1 MKTSTRAL
9 LASSPYRRLFAS
21 RLISNIGNGMQPIA
35 LAFGVLAIP
44 GADPTSLSIVL
55 AAQAI
60 AVVLVLPLGGAVA
73 DRVGAA
79 RVVGVADLVISL
91 LAFTA
96 AVLFLT
102 HTVTVPALVVI
113 GILMGALNG
122 LWYPAFTALTP
133 DVVESEHLQPA
144 NAFVSIASNVGYIAG
159 ASIGGIIVATLGSG
173 WAIALDGVSFL
184 VAGGLVF
191 SIRRLSKSHVS
202 GESVLG
208 DILHGWK
215 VFISYRWVV
224 VGVVAFSFIVM
235 SWHGSEMVLGPVLA
249 DDIYEGARGWSI
261 VLAGQAIG
269 LLVGGILAS
278 RIRVARSLLIGMLTM
293 FALPVWQLILAF
305 ELPVLMAALGAFL
318 AGVAVE
324 FFYVMWSTT
333 LQRQIPRESLSRVG
347 AYDALGSL
355 MFGPIGLALAGPLSL
370 LIGLQQAFFLAAAI
384 STIAIAASLMSR
396 ALRDV
401 RMSPET

>member
-1 MKTSTRAL
+1 MKPSSRAL

-184 VAGGLVF
+184 VAGGLIF
-191 SIRRLSKSHVS
+191 SIRRLSRAHVS

-208 DILHGWK
+208 DIVHGWK

-278 RIRVARSLLIGMLTM
+278 RIRVARPLLIGMLTM

-384 STIAIAASLMSR
+384 STVAIAASLMSR
-396 ALRDV
+396 ALREV
-401 RMSPET
+401 RMSLET

>member
-1 MKTSTRAL
+1 MKPSTRAL

-21 RLISNIGNGMQPIA
+21 RLISNVGNGMQPIA
-35 LAFGVLAIP
+35 LAFGILAIP

-79 RVVGVADLVISL
+79 RVVGLADLAISL

-159 ASIGGIIVATLGSG
+159 ASLGGIIVATLGSG
-173 WAIALDGVSFL
+173 WAIAIDGVSFL

-191 SIRRLSKSHVS
+191 SIRRLSRSHSS
-202 GESVLG
+202 GESMLG
-208 DILHGWK
+208 DITHGWR

-224 VGVVAFSFIVM
+224 VGVLAFSFIVM

-249 DDIYEGARGWSI
+249 DDIYGGARGWSV
-261 VLAGQAIG
+261 VLAGQSLG
-269 LLVGGILAS
+269 LLVGGIIAS
-278 RIRVARSLLIGMLTM
+278 RVRAARPLLVGMVFM
-293 FALPVWQLILAF
+293 FALPLWQLFLAF
-305 ELPVLMAALGAFL
+305 ELPLAMVAFGAFL
-318 AGVAVE
+318 AGLAVE
-324 FFYVMWSTT
+324 FFYVVWISAM
-333 LQRQIPRESLSRVG
+333 QRHIPRESLSRVG

-370 LIGLQQAFFLAAAI
+370 LIGLQQAFFLAAVI
-384 STIAIAASLMSR
+384 STLAIAASLMSR
-396 ALRDV
+396 ALREV
-401 RMSPET
+401 RMSPEA

>member
-208 DILHGWK
+208 DIVHGWK

-278 RIRVARSLLIGMLTM
+278 RIRVARPLLIGMLTM